1 MTLSEVDVLLK
12 TTGLPVTYR
21 AWPENEAPPLPFVC
35 YVEAGSNNFAA
46 DGVVYYPVKRMQVEL
61 YTKLKDPETEGKIE
75 AALSSFF
82 LEKTETYLSTEK
94 CYQILYEI
102 EV

>member
-1 MTLSEVDVLLK
+1 MTLGELGALLK

-35 YVEAGSNNFAA
+35 YMESGSNNFAA
-46 DGVVYYPVKRMQVEL
+46 DGVVYCSIKHMQVEL
-61 YTKLKDPETEGKIE
+61 YTKLKDPETEDKVE

-82 LEKTETYLSTEK
+82 WEKSETYLSTEE

>member
-1 MTLSEVDVLLK
+1 MTLSEFDVLLK
-12 TTGLPVTYR
+12 STGLPVTYR

-61 YTKLKDPETEGKIE
+61 YTKLKDPDAEGKVE
-75 AALSSFF
+75 TALSSFF
-82 LEKTETYLSTEK
+82 WEKSETYLNTEE